1 MIDFR
6 ERVLMARQRLCEGC
20 LNAKAI
26 GLYAGEVPAHL
37 RHLDPPPAWTVRA
50 LCGYCLLQARWR
62 DSQSKANVEKEAG
75 E

>member
-6 ERVLMARQRLCEGC
+6 DRVLMARHRLCEGC
-20 LNAKAI
+20 LNSKAV

-37 RHLDPPPAWTVRA
+37 SHLDPPPAWTVRA
-50 LCGYCLLQARWR
+50 LCGLCLLRANYR
-62 DSQSKANVEKEAG
+62 DSQSKPKDGREVG